1 MGTSGSSS
9 GSGSNTPLVPTWL
22 DEPLSGPLPGGDE
35 GPADNL
41 DGEDGGAEPPAGAGD
56 DQTARPPI
64 EAAPYPARFQSGRR
78 NFSTFAGSGG
88 NDRGA
93 MRRAVRDYVRN
104 GTRGSGNAV
113 RQMRSSRAAAGG
125 MLGVLRGFQRD
136 GIEPTLR
143 RLNLD
148 DLVGRLVEDV
158 FLGLTDVVCQDGGS
172 IDEAIARDAW
182 LETIAELEGF
192 GIEDLESL
200 TTGQVREMLLAFVAH
215 AIETKLFQE
224 IGTNGFNLAADLQAI
239 EAFEQQFRSYIR
251 RSVRDSF
258 ASDLSGLPNLT
269 DQQIRTIVDRT
280 YRDAWDL
287 LELWGDIEE

>member
-1 MGTSGSSS
+1 
-9 GSGSNTPLVPTWL
+9 
-22 DEPLSGPLPGGDE
+22 
-35 GPADNL
+35 
-41 DGEDGGAEPPAGAGD
+41 
-56 DQTARPPI
+56 
-64 EAAPYPARFQSGRR
+64 
-78 NFSTFAGSGG
+78 
-88 NDRGA
+88 
-93 MRRAVRDYVRN
+93 
-104 GTRGSGNAV
+104 
-113 RQMRSSRAAAGG
+113 MRSSRAAAGG
-125 MLGVLRGFQRD
+125 MLGILRGFQRD

-148 DLVGRLVEDV
+148 DLVGRPAEDV

-182 LETIAELEGF
+182 LETVAELEGF
-192 GIEDLESL
+192 GIEDLQSL

-224 IGTNGFNLAADLQAI
+224 IGTNGLSLAADLQAI
-239 EAFEQQFRSYIR
+239 EAFELQLRSYIR

-258 ASDLSGLPNLT
+258 ASDLSGFPDLT